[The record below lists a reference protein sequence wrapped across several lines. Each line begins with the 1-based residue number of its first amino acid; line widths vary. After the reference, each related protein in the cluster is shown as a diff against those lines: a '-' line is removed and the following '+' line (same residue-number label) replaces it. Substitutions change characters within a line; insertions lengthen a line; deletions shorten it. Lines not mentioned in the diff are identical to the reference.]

1 MYTRYHAAVELELWK
16 RAEEEAFRVQ
26 LGQKEETLMR
36 ALAEEWRLRDTQREA
51 LTKRKIEECV
61 ECGFFEPPHSYQRK

>member
-1 MYTRYHAAVELELWK
+1 LWK

-36 ALAEEWRLRDTQREA
+36 ALAEEWRLRDAQREA
-51 LTKRKIEECV
+51 LTKRKIEEWVGGCLFKFIYL
-61 ECGFFEPPHSYQRK
+61 C